1 MPAKKWSLPLLALA
15 PLVFAAP
22 GAAQA
27 DQQQYVVTYVEFL
40 PAFKEVGGELIERL
54 AAFGRAQPGAISFS
68 SNAEIERSNFYV
80 LIELW
85 KDAKSRQTFENK
97 HGTQALLDQIRPL
110 LEAPFDERPG
120 TLVE

>member
-1 MPAKKWSLPLLALA
+1 
-15 PLVFAAP
+15 
-22 GAAQA
+22 
-27 DQQQYVVTYVEFL
+27 
-40 PAFKEVGGELIERL
+40 
-54 AAFGRAQPGAISFS
+54 
-68 SNAEIERSNFYV
+68 V